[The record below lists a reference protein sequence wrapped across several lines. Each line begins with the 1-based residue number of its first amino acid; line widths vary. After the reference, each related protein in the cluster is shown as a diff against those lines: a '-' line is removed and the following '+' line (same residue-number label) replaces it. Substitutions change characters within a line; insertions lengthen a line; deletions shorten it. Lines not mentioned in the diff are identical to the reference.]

1 MSMPNLSL
9 EMNDE
14 GSSSASQRSNF
25 RPCHNSPEWLRSIQ
39 NWRGYVPADE
49 ISALIDACDNAPFAA
64 VKSGSVDDRDD
75 GRNNRE
81 TSQIRVCFGLPCA
94 LAGAEPFCDAITS
107 TGSGLRIIHETCM
120 ARCWMAPVRNGR
132 RRRHIRYRPRGDG
145 EVSSGVQPTLSNE
158 TLSAYT
164 NAVGYGVLKVVS
176 PSDVLSRASSLR
188 CLLFRS
194 LHLKAKNFRSVS
206 GCESS
211 AMRMMLRNSC
221 CSSTTPR
228 PAL

>member
-1 MSMPNLSL
+1 MKAALPLLSARTFDRAITRR
-9 EMNDE
+9 N
-14 GSSSASQRSNF
+14 GYGASRTGAATY
-25 RPCHNSPEWLRSIQ
+25 L
-39 NWRGYVPADE
+39 
-49 ISALIDACDNAPFAA
+49 ALIDACDNAPFAA

-120 ARCWMAPVRNGR
+120 ARCWMAPVATV
-132 RRRHIRYRPRGDG
+132 GDDVISATDHG
-145 EVSSGVQPTLSNE
+145 ATVKVSSGVQPTLSNE

-164 NAVGYGVLKVVS
+164 NAVGYGVLKS
-176 PSDVLSRASSLR
+176 
-188 CLLFRS
+188 CL
-194 LHLKAKNFRSVS
+194 AKRRSV
-206 GCESS
+206 ESIVS
-211 AMRMMLRNSC
+211 ALSAFPLAPFEGEKFSLGIRMRER
-221 CSSTTPR
+221 SSTTPR

>member
-14 GSSSASQRSNF
+14 GSSCASQRSNF

-145 EVSSGVQPTLSNE
+145 ESLEWCATHFEQRNFVRLYECCRIRRSQ
-158 TLSAYT
+158 
-164 NAVGYGVLKVVS
+164 K
-176 PSDVLSRASSLR
+176 LSRQATFCREHRLCVVCFSA
-188 CLLFRS
+188 RS
-194 LHLKAKNFRSVS
+194 I
-206 GCESS
+206 
-211 AMRMMLRNSC
+211 
-221 CSSTTPR
+221 
-228 PAL
+228 